1 MASSPPIKIAI
12 IGAGIGGITLAI
24 AISKH
29 NPDLQ
34 LTLFESRAEFSEI
47 GAGVGFGPNATQ
59 AMRHISPEVEA
70 VHDKVK
76 TPNLWPEKDHIWYD
90 LRYGTGPRAGE
101 MIGEIEAKGGFRH
114 CGASRAHFLD
124 GLVGLIP
131 ETVKVQFGKKVVD
144 VVADDQDGKMRVLFD
159 DGKVFIADAVVG
171 CDGIRSACRRILLGP
186 DDESAKAVYSGKYA
200 YRKVIDMKD
209 AVKAVGTEVENR
221 TIYSGRGGH
230 LLMFPIRAGKALN
243 IVVFRDSDGAPWT
256 QHQWVIPSSRKELL
270 RDFEGW
276 GEKPIRILELMESPD
291 KWALFDHLPAPTYSK
306 GNFCLLGDAAHATTP
321 HSGAG
326 AGFAIEDAHLLSAL
340 LSSENIKSAEHIQHA
355 FKAYDEVRRP
365 RSQELVTR
373 SRRQG
378 MMLDLQKPDGGMVS
392 GEELRTSMEKNQDW
406 VWEVDLSQMLREGNE
421 LFKRYS
427 EA

>member
-1 MASSPPIKIAI
+1 
-12 IGAGIGGITLAI
+12 
-24 AISKH
+24 
-29 NPDLQ
+29 
-34 LTLFESRAEFSEI
+34 
-47 GAGVGFGPNATQ
+47 
-59 AMRHISPEVEA
+59 
-70 VHDKVK
+70 
-76 TPNLWPEKDHIWYD
+76 
-90 LRYGTGPRAGE
+90 

-131 ETVKVQFGKKVVD
+131 PGMKVHFGKKVVD
-144 VVADDQDGKMRVLFD
+144 VVASQDGKMQVQFD
-159 DGKVFIADAVVG
+159 DGEVFTADAVVG
-171 CDGIRSACRRILLGP
+171 CDGVRSACRRILLGP
-186 DDESAKAVYSGKYA
+186 DNKSANAVYSGKYA

-209 AVKAVGTEVENR
+209 VVKAVGTEVENR

-243 IVVFRDSDGAPWT
+243 IVVFRDSDGVPWT
-256 QHQWVIPSSRKELL
+256 QHQWVIPSSREELL

-276 GEKPIRILELMESPD
+276 GEKPLKLLEVDIPFDFTPFQMSQYLLIVLQLMESPD

-326 AGFAIEDAHLLSAL
+326 AGLAIEDAHLLSGL
-340 LSSENIKSAEHIQHA
+340 LTSENIKSADDIKFA
-355 FKAYDEVRRP
+355 FRAYDEVRRP
-365 RSQELVTR
+365 RSQELVMR

-378 MMLDLQKPDGGMVS
+378 MMLDLQKPDGGLVT
-392 GEELRTSMEKNQDW
+392 GEELKRSMEENQDW
-406 VWEVDLSQMLREGNE
+406 VWEVDLGQMLQQGKE
-421 LFKRYS
+421 LFRKFS